1 MLTKAALSLIISYH
15 ILSIEIDS
23 FFWLCWFIVAVHGIS
38 LVVAIRGDSLVA
50 VRRLLLAMASLISE
64 HGSRAW
70 RLQ

>member
-1 MLTKAALSLIISYH
+1 M
-15 ILSIEIDS
+15 
-23 FFWLCWFIVAVHGIS
+23 HGIS